1 MKKGTKIILFVI
13 IILIIGGLL
22 AYGKISKRDHKANTQ
37 QDNLTINNE
46 SLNEIEN
53 ADMDKDINTTISDVE
68 NNDNVESIKFNNSKM
83 KIKSNGV
90 EYTETEEINKNN
102 YGIKIE
108 INNGKAYIT
117 TNVNDELYKSIFTN
131 ATPFNKKEITGFKT
145 NIISSYQANIGN
157 GINAP
162 IILFIMENGTVEYI
176 NTTDV
181 IQNKKYVSNGILEG
195 IKDIVKFASVDVKE
209 IEGGGYISVVAIDKN
224 GYSYDINEILQEY

>member
-1 MKKGTKIILFVI
+1 
-13 IILIIGGLL
+13 
-22 AYGKISKRDHKANTQ
+22 
-37 QDNLTINNE
+37 
-46 SLNEIEN
+46 
-53 ADMDKDINTTISDVE
+53 MDKDINTTISDVE
-68 NNDNVESIKFNNSKM
+68 NNDNVENIKFNNSKM

-90 EYTETEEINKNN
+90 EYTETE
-102 YGIKIE
+102 E

-131 ATPFNKKEITGFKT
+131 ATPLNKKEITGFKT

>member
-68 NNDNVESIKFNNSKM
+68 NNKM

-131 ATPFNKKEITGFKT
+131 ATPLNKKEITGFKT
-145 NIISSYQANIGN
+145 NIISSYHANIGN

>member
-1 MKKGTKIILFVI
+1 
-13 IILIIGGLL
+13 
-22 AYGKISKRDHKANTQ
+22 
-37 QDNLTINNE
+37 
-46 SLNEIEN
+46 
-53 ADMDKDINTTISDVE
+53 MDKDINTTISDVE
-68 NNDNVESIKFNNSKM
+68 NNDNVENIKFNNSKM

-131 ATPFNKKEITGFKT
+131 ATPLNKKEITGFKT

-224 GYSYDINEILQEY
+224 CYSYDINEILQEY